1 MQNELEN
8 LPANDMV
15 EENKEES
22 VRTDAHIA

>member
-15 EENKEES
+15 EEKKEES